1 MSGIQT
7 ITRTYPVQVVDINGK
22 PVKIGK
28 PVKLPLK
35 KARAYEARFGLEP
48 ADVDS
53 DAKSGTKS
61 SSDAK

>member
-1 MSGIQT
+1 MSGTQT
-7 ITRTYPVQVVDINGK
+7 ITRSYPVQVMDINGK

-28 PVKLPLK
+28 SVKLPLE
-35 KARAYEARFGLEP
+35 KARAFEARFGLEP